1 MMAKNKIKKRVW
13 FVIAILVL
21 LSTVLLAVS
30 AFRGANV
37 LTVTEYDISCNVSET
52 VRVVHLTD
60 LHSREFAQYNTR
72 LVRQVTELK
81 PDLIFMTG
89 DMLDSGD
96 AGPEVVLGLIRELS
110 QIAPVYY
117 GHGNH
122 ERQWE
127 KQNGILLAPLL
138 TEAGATVLDCS
149 YADVTVN
156 GQELRIGGYYGYYRV
171 PHMTQNDP
179 TAQEAENT
187 FFDEYEDTD
196 RLKLLLCHIP
206 TAWVDW
212 SYIDK
217 YPVDIVFSGHYHGG
231 MIRIP
236 FVGGLIAPYVGLFP
250 EYTQGIFEGEQAI
263 CVLSTGLGTSM
274 GLPRINNL
282 PEIVVVDIVPCE

>member
-1 MMAKNKIKKRVW
+1 MIGKKQHKRRFLLIVGMILL
-13 FVIAILVL
+13 FFTILV
-21 LSTVLLAVS
+21 AVS
-30 AFRGANV
+30 AYRGATA
-37 LTVTEYDISCNVSET
+37 LRVTEYTISCDVSDALRI
-52 VRVVHLTD
+52 VQLTD
-60 LHSREFAQYNTR
+60 LHSREFGEGNER
-72 LVRQVTELK
+72 LIHQVTEQK

-89 DMLDSGD
+89 DMLDNGD

-110 QIAPVYY
+110 KIAPVYY

-127 KQNGILLAPLL
+127 KKNGILLAPLL

-206 TAWVDW
+206 TAWLDW
-212 SYIDK
+212 NYIDK
-217 YPVDIVFSGHYHGG
+217 YPVDIVFSGYYHGG

-236 FVGGLIAPYVGLFP
+236 FVG
-250 EYTQGIFEGEQAI
+250 
-263 CVLSTGLGTSM
+263 
-274 GLPRINNL
+274 
-282 PEIVVVDIVPCE
+282 